1 MYIETVPNRNSPPAI
16 LLREG
21 WRENGKVRKRTLANL
36 SKWPREK
43 IETLRRLLKDE
54 PLVGRDDAFDIVRS
68 LPHGHVEAL
77 LAMTRRLGLEELIA
91 PKRCPE
97 RDRVLAMVLERLLH
111 PASKLATTRLW
122 HSTTLAE
129 ELGVGNDDEDDLYEA
144 MDWLL
149 ERQERIEQRLAQ
161 RHLHEGEPVFADVS
175 SSYYEG
181 RTCPLMRFG
190 YNRDGKRGKTQVVYA
205 VLSAP
210 GGCPVAVQ
218 AYPGNTADPNTVPDQ
233 VAKLKER
240 FGLERV
246 VLVGDRGL
254 LTQVQIEH
262 LKRHRGLGWVSA
274 LKAPQLRA
282 LVEQEAL
289 QLSLFDEQNLAELVS
304 AEYPGER
311 LVACYN
317 PLLAEE
323 RSRKREELLAATEAG
338 LERVAREAARRTRK
352 PFAAAELGRKVGR
365 VLGRHKMGK
374 HFDWEVHDGRLRYQ
388 RNAERVEAETRL
400 DGVYVLRTS
409 EPAARL
415 SAKDTVRTY
424 KGLSDV
430 ERWFRTLKGLEVR
443 VRPIRHREERR
454 VRAHLF
460 VCLLAG
466 YVEWHLRRALAPLLF
481 EDETLDEA
489 RRTRDPVAPAK
500 PTPRA
505 REKKARRRTD
515 DGLALHSLDTLLA
528 ELATRCRNTCRVLS
542 DPTAPA
548 FSLLTEP
555 TQTQRHAAQLI
566 EMFPVPGTP

>member
-1 MYIETVPNRNSPPAI
+1 MYIETVPNRNSRPAI
-16 LLREG
+16 LLRQG
-21 WRENGKVRKRTLANL
+21 WREGKRVRKKTLANL
-36 SKWPREK
+36 TDWPVEK
-43 IETLRRLLKDE
+43 VEALRQVLKGQRLVAPE
-54 PLVGRDDAFDIVRS
+54 DAFAVERS

-77 LAMTRRLGLEELIA
+77 LALCRRLGLEQLIA
-91 PKRCPE
+91 AKRCPE
-97 RDRVLAMVLERLLH
+97 RDRVMAMVLERLLH

-122 HSTTLAE
+122 HCTTLAE
-129 ELGVGNDDEDDLYEA
+129 SLGVGDDDEDDLYEA

-149 ERQERIEQRLAQ
+149 ERQERIEQRLAR

-181 RTCPLMRFG
+181 RTCPLMRVG
-190 YNRDGKRGKTQVVYA
+190 YNRDRKRGKTQLVYA

-210 GGCPVAVQ
+210 GGCPVAIQ
-218 AYPGNTADPNTVPDQ
+218 AYPGNTADPNTVADQ
-233 VAKLKER
+233 VVKLQER

-274 LKAPQLRA
+274 LKSLQIRA
-282 LVEQEAL
+282 LVEQDAL
-289 QLSLFDEQNLAELVS
+289 QLSLFDEQNLAEIVS
-304 AEYPGER
+304 EDYPGER

-323 RSRKREELLAATEAG
+323 RSRKREELLAATQAG
-338 LERVAREAARRTRK
+338 LERVTREAARRTRK
-352 PFAAAELGRKVGR
+352 PLGAAELGRKVGR

-374 HFDWEVHDGRLRYQ
+374 HFEWEVEDGRVRYR
-388 RNAERVEAETRL
+388 RNAERVEAEARL
-400 DGVYVLRTS
+400 DGIYVLRTS

-415 SAKDTVRTY
+415 SAQDTVRTY
-424 KGLSDV
+424 KGLADV
-430 ERWFRTLKGLEVR
+430 ERWFRSLKGLEVR

-466 YVEWHLRRALAPLLF
+466 YVEWHLRRAMAPLLF
-481 EDETLDEA
+481 EDETREAA
-489 RRTRDPVAPAK
+489 RRTRDPVTPAK

-528 ELATRCRNTCRVLS
+528 ELATRCRNTCRVRS
-542 DPTAPA
+542 DPAAPA
-548 FSLLTEP
+548 FSLLIEP
-555 TQTQRHAAQLI
+555 TKTQRHVAELI
-566 EMFPVPGTP
+566 EMFPVPGTA